1 MLSHGMLRRDIEGL
15 RAIAVAA
22 VVLYH
27 AGAGLS
33 GGFVGVDVFF
43 VVSGFLITTLLV
55 DERSS
60 TGRISLSKFYA
71 RRARRLL
78 PASALVIVATVL
90 ASRALLEPLRLR
102 DIGTDAIAS
111 GGFFANMVL
120 AARSTD
126 YLQSDLPPSPFQHFW
141 SLSVEEQYYIV
152 WPALLMVL
160 LWNVRQ
166 GRARALTVVSATTIA
181 SFILCVWQTGTS
193 QPWAFFGLHTRA
205 WELGIGA
212 LVALAWPTIQ
222 TLDTRL
228 RIVLGWAGVLGIVA
242 SVMIFDETMAFPGR
256 IALLPVVST
265 ALVLMAG
272 DRTRGGPQEVLRFA
286 PLQWIGG
293 RSYSIYLWHWPI
305 LIIAEGYAGAPLTA
319 QQRLAA
325 VALALGAATL
335 SHQLLENPIRHSERL
350 QHRPRLALGLGAA
363 LIAVSVGFGA
373 VLQTS
378 SVALSTDEVAELPPV
393 IVPTLPEASSTT
405 TSPDSVVSPQQPDA
419 TGPKPEGPAPDV
431 ANPTSPLD
439 VLGAALETKVVPAN
453 LTPSLRAASGDKPL
467 IYSEDCHVDIG
478 SAQPAVCEY
487 GDIDSDFTVALYGDS
502 HAAQWFPALNQVA
515 LDNSWRL
522 VPLTKTGCTPIEL
535 ITYNSLVG
543 PTYPECKPWRERVMQ
558 RLVEENVSVI
568 FIGYSNR
575 LQDPNTREP
584 FSDPKIKAGFA
595 ELIPRLREMGISPIV
610 ITDTPYPGQDVPTCL
625 SKSLNDVEACT
636 FTRDK
641 GIRATRQQTNIDV
654 AVENGAQYLDTSHW
668 VCTDTMCPV
677 ISGNLLMYRDSNHIT
692 TTYAQWLTPF
702 FSAAVTPYVNGVRDR
717 R

>member
-1 MLSHGMLRRDIEGL
+1 MLRRDIEGL
-15 RAIAVAA
+15 RAVAVAA

-27 AGAGLS
+27 AGTGLS

-43 VVSGFLITTLLV
+43 VVSGFLITSLLV
-55 DERSS
+55 DERAG
-60 TGRISLSKFYA
+60 TGRISLSRFYA

-141 SLSVEEQYYIV
+141 SLSVEEQFYIV

-160 LWNVRQ
+160 LWNARQ
-166 GRARALTVVSATTIA
+166 GRIRALMVVGAASAA
-181 SFILCVWQTGTS
+181 SFALCVWQTGAS

-205 WELGIGA
+205 WELGVGA
-212 LVALAWPTIQ
+212 LVALAWPYIQ
-222 TLDTRL
+222 TLESNVR
-228 RIVLGWAGVLGIVA
+228 VALGWSGLAGIAVSFA
-242 SVMIFDETMAFPGR
+242 IFDETMAFPGR
-256 IALLPVVST
+256 VALLPVVST

-272 DRTRGGPQEVLRFA
+272 DTTRGGPREILRFA

-293 RSYSIYLWHWPI
+293 RSYSIYLWHWPA
-305 LIIAEGYAGAPLTA
+305 LIIAEGYAGRALTA
-319 QQRLAA
+319 QERLAA
-325 VALALGAATL
+325 VALAVGAATL
-335 SHQLLENPIRHSERL
+335 SHQLLENPIRHSVKL
-350 QHRPRLALGLGAA
+350 NHRPRMA
-363 LIAVSVGFGA
+363 LILGGSLIVVSVGFGA
-373 VLQTS
+373 VLRTS

-405 TSPDSVVSPQQPDA
+405 TAAPTDSVPSEPDD
-419 TGPKPEGPAPDV
+419 TGPPPEGPPPDI
-431 ANPTSPLD
+431 ANPTGPLD
-439 VLGAALETKVVPAN
+439 VLTAALQTKEVPAN
-453 LTPSLRAASGDKPL
+453 LSPSLRAASGDKPL
-467 IYSEDCHVDIG
+467 IYSTDCHVDIG
-478 SAQPAVCEY
+478 SAVPAVCEY

-502 HAAQWFPALNQVA
+502 HSAQWFPALNQIA
-515 LDNSWRL
+515 IDNSWRL

-543 PTYPECKPWRERVMQ
+543 PTYPECKPWRERVME
-558 RLVEENVSVI
+558 RLVEEKVSVV

-584 FSDPKIKAGFA
+584 FSDGKIKAGFA
-595 ELIPRLREMGISPIV
+595 ELLPRLQSMGISPIV

-625 SKSLNDVEACT
+625 SKSLTDVEACT

-641 GIRATRQQTNIDV
+641 GIRATRHQTNIDV

-668 VCTDTMCPV
+668 VCTDSMCPV

-692 TTYAQWLTPF
+692 TTYAEWLTPF
-702 FSAAVTPYVNGVRDR
+702 FAAAVTPYVNGIRLR